1 MLSTILLSF
10 VAFWIALLPVYLW
23 GYGVSYLLDTP
34 WNRRRFILGMTIWG
48 LSVGIVWLFSYINH
62 LHAIYTIVASVGF
75 VLILT
80 IVVSSLI
87 QRGSIFA
94 RGVLQKVT
102 RVNSIVVVL
111 LLLFVVVSSNYIP
124 GSTILIVSVIPLL
137 ISSLIEESSKHLMSI
152 GLMSQD
158 YRFSRSDIIIF
169 TIFVVLGFI
178 FIENLLY
185 LFQANISLPTW
196 IFRSF
201 FSLSAHL
208 LSAVIC
214 AYAWWR
220 ALSYEPYSTQYVS
233 IFSLGFIIAVIA
245 HLGYNMI
252 LAQGSTIGL
261 FVYMVLWYVVVTQG
275 IIENIKS
282 NNK

>member
-34 WNRRRFILGMTIWG
+34 WNRRRFLLGMTIG
-48 LSVGIVWLFSYINH
+48 GFSVAVIWVFSYVKQFQN
-62 LHAIYTIVASVGF
+62 IYTVLASIGF
-75 VLILT
+75 ILIIGIL
-80 IVVSSLI
+80 VYLLI
-87 QRGSIFA
+87 QSWSLFA
-94 RGVLQKVT
+94 KWVLQKVT
-102 RVNSIVVVL
+102 MVNLCIIFL
-111 LLLFVVVSSNYIP
+111 LLIFVTLSSTYIP
-124 GSTILIVSVIPLL
+124 GSIILVLSVVPLL
-137 ISSLIEESSKHLMSI
+137 ISSIIEESSKHLMSI
-152 GLMSQD
+152 WLMSQD

-185 LFQANISLPTW
+185 LFQADISLTTW
-196 IFRSF
+196 IWRSF

-220 ALSYEPYSTQYVS
+220 ALSYEPFSVQYIG
-233 IFSLGFIIAVIA
+233 IFSLGFILAVIA
-245 HLGYNMI
+245 HLGYNLI
-252 LAQGSTIGL
+252 LAQGSIIGL
-261 FVYMVLWYVVVTQG
+261 FVYMILAYVVITQG
-275 IIENIKS
+275 IIN
-282 NNK
+282 